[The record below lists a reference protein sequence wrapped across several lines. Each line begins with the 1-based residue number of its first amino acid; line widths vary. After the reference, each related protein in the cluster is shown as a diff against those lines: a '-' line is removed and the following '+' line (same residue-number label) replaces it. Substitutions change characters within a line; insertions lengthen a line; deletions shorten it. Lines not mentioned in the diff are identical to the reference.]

1 MSTKYSQ
8 KLQGVNSVYFDDRR
22 KIYTE
27 TKFPVSVYGE
37 NVVKFRD
44 KNLRQW
50 DPTRSKLG
58 AAICKG
64 IPEIGFNESSSVLYL
79 GSASGTTV
87 SHVSDI
93 AKKGIVYAVDFAPRV
108 MRDLMF
114 LAKSRDNIVPLI
126 YDAKHPENYSHLLKP
141 VDFVFQDIAQKEQV
155 LIFERN
161 VYAFLKKGN
170 LAMLSVKSRSID
182 VAKKPKEVFAS
193 VRDELAK
200 KFKIVDSRTLDP
212 YEDDHMIFLC
222 RYV

>member
-1 MSTKYSQ
+1 MMKYSQ
-8 KLQGVNSVYFDDRR
+8 RFQNMNSIYVDERR

-37 NVVKFRD
+37 NIVKFRD
-44 KNLRQW
+44 KNLRTW
-50 DPTRSKLG
+50 DPSRSKLG

-161 VYAFLKKGN
+161 IYAFLKKGN

-182 VAKKPKEVFAS
+182 VAKKPKEVFAA
-193 VRDELAK
+193 VREELSK
-200 KFKIVDSRTLDP
+200 KFKIIDSRALDP
-212 YEDDHMIFLC
+212 FEDDHMIFLC